1 MRMAEISAAL
11 TNVGADL
18 RCASCGHDQWR
29 PVIGSWDEADVTLRA
44 VADDG
49 ISQSAIDLHCG
60 VLVCCRCGFLR
71 LHSTEQLRQG
81 GQVVESPTIRASG
94 NIHRTFG

>member
-1 MRMAEISAAL
+1 MQKADIIAAL

-18 RCASCGHDQWR
+18 RCPSCGHHQWR
-29 PVIGSWDEADVTLRA
+29 AVIGSWDEADVTLRA
-44 VADDG
+44 IADDG
-49 ISQSAIDLHCG
+49 ISQTAIDLHCG

-81 GQVVESPTIRASG
+81 GQVVESPTTHSSR
-94 NIHRTFG
+94 NINRTFG